1 MFKGTL
7 RISGTRIDMLQI
19 DDFRRGTILA
29 ENDEF
34 LTIRWAALSGL
45 TASTSG
51 KSYYPA
57 LTVVYR
63 KDSVRQ
69 GNGGDSVERLID
81 VTPVIEWENRR
92 VPRQPEQEEM

>member
-1 MFKGTL
+1 MFKRTV

-34 LTIRWAALSGL
+34 LTIRCPALRGSTLHASG
-45 TASTSG
+45 SG
-51 KSYYPA
+51 HYPA

-81 VTPVIEWENRR
+81 VTPLIEWENRR
-92 VPRQPEQEEM
+92 TPPQPGQAET